1 MLTSDSKKQNNKRF
15 TIRFREVLSKT
26 SVLPILVAVWIIFSI
41 ISPVF
46 LTIGNAQTLLAATA
60 VIAIAAIGETL
71 VLITAGIDLSVA
83 SVAACAG
90 VVSAYVIGPEGDPLT
105 GLFIAL
111 GIGLVF
117 GVFNGISVAYLGLTP
132 FVLTLGTYL
141 IARGIAFS
149 VSEGISLG
157 VPQPIR
163 LFGSSKLFEIPYIA
177 IVAIILMIV
186 FGLILTKTTWGR
198 HVYLVGTNPSA
209 ADYVGIRRKL
219 IIFSVYTITGLL
231 SGLAGFM
238 AVANLGAALPGV
250 GDKILLIIIGGVI
263 LGGTSMFG
271 GSGSIGKTALG
282 ILLLAS
288 LTNGL
293 NLLGFDFYDQLIAQG
308 IVIVLGTALIVWTE
322 RAKKLD

>member
-1 MLTSDSKKQNNKRF
+1 MLTSDSKKQNNKSF
-15 TIRFREVLSKT
+15 TIRLREVLSKT

-322 RAKKLD
+322 RTKKLD

>member
-1 MLTSDSKKQNNKRF
+1 MFTSDSKKQNNKSF
-15 TIRFREVLSKT
+15 TIRLREVLSKT
-26 SVLPILVAVWIIFSI
+26 SVLPILVVVWIIFSI

-46 LTIGNAQTLLAATA
+46 FSIGNAQTLLAATA

-90 VVSAYVIGPEGDPLT
+90 VVSAYVIGPVGDPLT
-105 GLFIAL
+105 GLLIAL

-117 GVFNGISVAYLGLTP
+117 GVINGVSVAYLGLTP
-132 FVLTLGTYL
+132 FILTLGTYL

-157 VPQPIR
+157 VPQSIR
-163 LFGSSKLFEIPYIA
+163 LFGSSKFFGIPLIA
-177 IVAIILMIV
+177 IVAISLMII

-219 IIFSVYTITGLL
+219 IIFSVYSITGLL
-231 SGLAGFM
+231 SGLAGYM

-308 IVIVLGTALIVWTE
+308 IVIVLGTAMIVWTE
-322 RAKKLD
+322 RTRKTD